1 MFVRQIFSRCE
12 NSCFLVRLLHL
23 KWAIIKIFNIKQSLS
38 HLAKSLNFQI
48 KPTKHY
54 FVYMTKNRPKLRMF
68 FVVISQQM
76 PSRYFKIF
84 KRVHYLPLEVYNSG
98 RLTKPNLNGQFGIF
112 VCIRVLFTQGIPL
125 YMVCFLY
132 CSCHQTVVQV
142 IFGITHFGENS
153 ISTLVILDKS
163 DFRKNSFRGNVI
175 LGRSNF
181 YSKSFEPKSLGFIV
195 VLGQSQFMS
204 VVFAK
209 ISYFL
214 KK

>member
-1 MFVRQIFSRCE
+1 M
-12 NSCFLVRLLHL
+12 
-23 KWAIIKIFNIKQSLS
+23 
-38 HLAKSLNFQI
+38 
-48 KPTKHY
+48 
-54 FVYMTKNRPKLRMF
+54 
-68 FVVISQQM
+68 
-76 PSRYFKIF
+76 
-84 KRVHYLPLEVYNSG
+84 
-98 RLTKPNLNGQFGIF
+98 
-112 VCIRVLFTQGIPL
+112 
-125 YMVCFLY
+125 
-132 CSCHQTVVQV
+132 QV